1 MTLSVSLQQSMPNFS
16 LDVTFEAPSGIT
28 VLFGESGSGKTT
40 TINAI
45 AGLLTHCEGRVTL
58 SNRVLFDSDDNKH
71 LKPYQ
76 RNIGYIFQESRLF
89 PHLTVEQ
96 NLNYA
101 KRFKKADK
109 SVDFNHIVELLGI
122 KSLLKRA
129 PSSLSGGEKQ
139 RVAIGR
145 ALLSAPDLIL
155 ADEPLAA
162 LDGARKAELLPYFK
176 KLNRE
181 LGIPMLYVTHSPQ
194 EVLELADHV
203 IALEQ
208 GRIVTQGPA
217 REVMANSKVARTANR
232 AIKSTL
238 TTRLVAHHSDGLSEL
253 QAANETL
260 YVPSIDA
267 SIGTSVC
274 LELVANDLI
283 LSTTKVDGISA
294 LNQVNGTVESIENIP
309 SGDVLINVCVAG
321 EIISTHITSRSL
333 KKLNLN
339 VGDACVL
346 IIKSVNICPSN
357 RCKG

>member
-1 MTLSVSLQQSMPNFS
+1 MTLSVSLKQSMQEFA
-16 LDVTFEAPSGIT
+16 LDVEFEAPDGIT

-45 AGLLTHCEGRVTL
+45 AGLQTNCEGKVTL
-58 SNRVLFDSDDNKH
+58 TDRVLFDSDSNTY

-76 RNIGYIFQESRLF
+76 RKIGYIFQESRLF

-101 KRFKKADK
+101 KRFKSVDK
-109 SVDFNHIVELLGI
+109 SVDFSHIVELLGI
-122 KSLLKRA
+122 KHLLKRS
-129 PSSLSGGEKQ
+129 PDSLSGGEKQ

-176 KLNRE
+176 RLNRE
-181 LGIPMLYVTHSPQ
+181 LGIPMLYVTHSPE

-238 TTRLVAHHSDGLSEL
+238 TTRLIAQHPDGLSEL
-253 QAANETL
+253 QVANETL
-260 YVPSIDA
+260 YVPTIDA
-267 SIGTSVC
+267 PTNSTVC

-283 LSTTKVDGISA
+283 LSAAKVDGISA
-294 LNQVNGTVESIENIP
+294 LNQVCGTVESIETTS
-309 SGDVLINVCVAG
+309 SGDVLINVCIAT
-321 EIISTHITSRSL
+321 EIISTHITTRSL
-333 KKLNLN
+333 NNLKLSI
-339 VGDACVL
+339 GDPCVL

-357 RCKG
+357 RCQG

>member
-1 MTLSVSLQQSMPNFS
+1 MTLSVSLQLSMQSFS
-16 LDVTFEAPSGIT
+16 LDIEFEAPKGIT

-45 AGLLTHCEGRVTL
+45 AGLQTNGQGRITL
-58 SNRVLFDSDDNKH
+58 SDRVLFDSDSNIH
-71 LKPYQ
+71 LKPNQ

-101 KRFKKADK
+101 KRFKNINK
-109 SVDFNHIVELLGI
+109 SVDFNHIVALLGI
-122 KSLLKRA
+122 KPLLKRR
-129 PSSLSGGEKQ
+129 PNSLSGGEKQ

-176 KLNRE
+176 RLNQE
-181 LGIPMLYVTHSPQ
+181 LGIPVLYVTHSPE

-208 GRIVTQGPA
+208 GRIVTQGAA

-238 TTRLVAHHSDGLSEL
+238 TAHLVGQQSDGLSEL
-253 QAANETL
+253 QVANETL
-260 YVPSIDA
+260 YVPTLDA
-267 SIGTSVC
+267 PIGSAVC

-283 LSTTKVDGISA
+283 LSESKVNGISA
-294 LNQVNGTVESIENIP
+294 LNQVCGTVESIETT
-309 SGDVLINVCVAG
+309 SSSDVLINVCVAT
-321 EIISTHITSRSL
+321 EIISTHITTRSL
-333 KKLNLN
+333 NNLNLSI
-339 VGDACVL
+339 GDPCVL
-346 IIKSVNICPSN
+346 IIKSVNICHAN
-357 RCKG
+357 RAKG

>member
-16 LDVTFEAPSGIT
+16 LDIAFEAPSGIT

-45 AGLLTHCEGRVTL
+45 AGLQSNGQGRVTL
-58 SNRVLFDSDDNKH
+58 FDRVLFDSDLQVH
-71 LKPYQ
+71 LKPDQ

-101 KRFKKADK
+101 KRFNHADK
-109 SVDFNHIVELLGI
+109 SVDFNQIIELLGI
-122 KSLLKRA
+122 ESLLKRN
-129 PSSLSGGEKQ
+129 PQSLSGGEKQ

-162 LDGARKAELLPYFK
+162 LDGARKSELLPYFK

-181 LGIPMLYVTHSPQ
+181 LGIPMLYVTHSPE

-253 QAANETL
+253 QVADETL
-260 YVPSIDA
+260 YVPLIDA
-267 SIGTSVC
+267 SIGSTVC

-283 LSTTKVDGISA
+283 LSTAKVDGISA
-294 LNQVNGTVESIENIP
+294 LNQVCGTIESIETT
-309 SGDVLINVCVAG
+309 SSSDVLINVRIAT
-321 EIISTHITSRSL
+321 EIISTHITARSL
-333 KKLNLN
+333 RKLNLN
-339 VGDACVL
+339 VGDASVL
-346 IIKSVNICPSN
+346 IIKSVNICPTN
-357 RCKG
+357 QCKG

>member
-1 MTLSVSLQQSMPNFS
+1 MTLSVSLKQSMQEFS
-16 LDVTFEAPSGIT
+16 LDVEFEAPDGIT

-45 AGLLTHCEGRVTL
+45 AGLQTNCEGKVTL
-58 SNRVLFDSDDNKH
+58 TDRVLFDSDSNTY

-76 RNIGYIFQESRLF
+76 RKIGYIFQESRLF

-101 KRFKKADK
+101 KRFKNVDK

-122 KSLLKRA
+122 KHLLKRS
-129 PSSLSGGEKQ
+129 PNSLSGGEKQ

-181 LGIPMLYVTHSPQ
+181 LGIPMLYVTHSPE

-217 REVMANSKVARTANR
+217 REVMTNSKVARTANR

-238 TTRLVAHHSDGLSEL
+238 TTRLVAQHADGLSEL
-253 QAANETL
+253 QADTETL
-260 YVPSIDA
+260 FVPTLNAPTGS
-267 SIGTSVC
+267 TVC

-283 LSTTKVDGISA
+283 LSAAKVDGISA
-294 LNQVNGTVESIENIP
+294 LNQVCGTVGSIETTS
-309 SGDVLINVCVAG
+309 SGDVLINVCIAT
-321 EIISTHITSRSL
+321 EIISTHITTRSL
-333 KKLNLN
+333 KNLNLSI
-339 VGDACVL
+339 GDPCVL

-357 RCKG
+357 RCQG

>member
-1 MTLSVSLQQSMPNFS
+1 MTLSVSLKQSMPNFS
-16 LDVTFEAPSGIT
+16 LDIAFEAPSGIT
-28 VLFGESGSGKTT
+28 VLFGESGSGKTS

-45 AGLLTHCEGRVTL
+45 AGLQNNSLGRVTL
-58 SNRVLFDSDDNKH
+58 SDRVLFDSDSNIH

-101 KRFKKADK
+101 KRFKKAGK
-109 SVDFNHIVELLGI
+109 SVDFNHIVDLLGI
-122 KSLLKRA
+122 KPLLKRR
-129 PSSLSGGEKQ
+129 PNSLSGGEKQ

-176 KLNRE
+176 RLNRE
-181 LGIPMLYVTHSPQ
+181 LGIPMLYVTHSPE

-217 REVMANSKVARTANR
+217 RKVMANSKVARTANR

-238 TTRLVAHHSDGLSEL
+238 TTHLVAQHSDGLSEL
-253 QAANETL
+253 QVAKETL
-260 YVPSIDA
+260 YVPTLDLP
-267 SIGTSVC
+267 IGSEIC

-283 LSTTKVDGISA
+283 LSRSKVDGISA
-294 LNQVNGTVESIENIP
+294 LNQVCGVVESIETT
-309 SGDVLINVCVAG
+309 SSSDVLMNVCVAT
-321 EIISTHITSRSL
+321 EIISTHITTRSL
-333 KKLNLN
+333 KGLNLSI
-339 VGDACVL
+339 GDPCVL
-346 IIKSVNICPSN
+346 IIKSVNICSSN
-357 RCKG
+357 HCKG

>member
-16 LDVTFEAPSGIT
+16 LDIAFEAPSGIT

-45 AGLLTHCEGRVTL
+45 AGLQNSGQGRVTL
-58 SNRVLFDSDDNKH
+58 ADRVLFDSDSNIH

-101 KRFKKADK
+101 KRFKKAGK
-109 SVDFNHIVELLGI
+109 SVDFNQIVELLGI
-122 KSLLKRA
+122 KGLLKRS
-129 PSSLSGGEKQ
+129 PNSLSGGEKQ

-176 KLNRE
+176 RLNRE
-181 LGIPMLYVTHSPQ
+181 LGIPMLYVTHSPE

-208 GRIVTQGPA
+208 GRIVTQGPG
-217 REVMANSKVARTANR
+217 RKVMANSKVARTANR

-238 TTRLVAHHSDGLSEL
+238 TTQLVAHHTDGVSEL
-253 QAANETL
+253 RVASETL
-260 YVPSIDA
+260 FLPTLDL
-267 SIGTSVC
+267 SIGSEIC

-283 LSTTKVDGISA
+283 LSRSKVGGISA
-294 LNQVNGTVESIENIP
+294 LNQVCGVIESIETT
-309 SGDVLINVCVAG
+309 SSSDVLINVCVAT
-321 EIISTHITSRSL
+321 EIISTHITSRSF
-333 KKLNLN
+333 KSLNLSI
-339 VGDACVL
+339 GDPCVL
-346 IIKSVNICPSN
+346 IIKSVNICPTN
-357 RCKG
+357 QCNG

>member
-1 MTLSVSLQQSMPNFS
+1 MTLSVTLQQSMPNFS
-16 LDVTFEAPSGIT
+16 LDIAFEAPSGIT

-45 AGLLTHCEGRVTL
+45 AGLQSNSQGRVTL
-58 SNRVLFDSDDNKH
+58 SDRVLFDSASNTS

-89 PHLTVEQ
+89 PHLIVEQ

-101 KRFKKADK
+101 KRFNKVDK
-109 SVDFNHIVELLGI
+109 SVDFYQIVELLGI
-122 KSLLKRA
+122 KPLLRRT
-129 PSSLSGGEKQ
+129 PNSLSGGEKQ

-181 LGIPMLYVTHSPQ
+181 LGIPMLYVTHSPE

-238 TTRLVAHHSDGLSEL
+238 TTQLVAQHPDGLSEL
-253 QAANETL
+253 QVASETL
-260 YVPSIDA
+260 YVPTLDA
-267 SIGTSVC
+267 PIGSAVC

-283 LSTTKVDGISA
+283 LSTAKVAGISA
-294 LNQVNGTVESIENIP
+294 LNQVSGRVESIETT
-309 SGDVLINVCVAG
+309 SSSDVLINVCIATDIV
-321 EIISTHITSRSL
+321 STHITKRSL
-333 KKLNLN
+333 NNLNLKI
-339 VGDACVL
+339 GDPCVL

-357 RCKG
+357 RCQG

>member
-16 LDVTFEAPSGIT
+16 LDLKFEAPDGIT
-28 VLFGESGSGKTT
+28 VLFGESGSGKTS

-45 AGLLTHCEGRVTL
+45 AGLQNSGQGRVTL
-58 SNRVLFDSDDNKH
+58 SDRVLFDSDSNIH

-101 KRFKKADK
+101 KRFKKAGK
-109 SVDFNHIVELLGI
+109 SVDFNHIVDLLGI
-122 KSLLKRA
+122 KPLLKRR
-129 PSSLSGGEKQ
+129 PNSLSGGEKQ

-181 LGIPMLYVTHSPQ
+181 LGIPMLYVTHSPE

-217 REVMANSKVARTANR
+217 RKVMANSRVARTANR

-238 TTRLVAHHSDGLSEL
+238 TTQLVAHHTDGVSEL
-253 QAANETL
+253 QVASETL
-260 YVPSIDA
+260 FVPTLDLP
-267 SIGTSVC
+267 IGSEVC

-283 LSTTKVDGISA
+283 LSRSKVVGISA
-294 LNQVNGTVESIENIP
+294 LNQVCGTVESIEAT
-309 SGDVLINVCVAG
+309 SSSDVLINVRVATDT
-321 EIISTHITSRSL
+321 ISTHITTRSL
-333 KKLNLN
+333 KYLNLN
-339 VGDACVL
+339 IGDPCVL
-346 IIKSVNICPSN
+346 IIKSVNICHS
-357 RCKG
+357 RRT